1 MRAQPQ
7 QGLGGYSV
15 AAKDGWDEEVDEHE
29 GREVPRREEA
39 HDAGRVIPG
48 AAHQVETPG
57 GQ

>member
-1 MRAQPQ
+1 LR
-7 QGLGGYSV
+7 GYSV

-39 HDAGRVIPG
+39 YDTGRVVPG